1 MNDPIATL
9 EWLLEA
15 QPGIPSLQEMPRRT
29 LEDKG
34 IAGPT
39 AAHVIEEIHTPLN
52 LALVTFTT
60 GSSAFQNIVGVTH
73 DELALRTAAGK
84 RALAACGVTAG
95 QQVLVTYAPLVNV
108 FTRQALDES
117 GLRWSFLSRSCRDAL
132 LIALCRQP
140 PDAVVGESSF
150 LRATLEQALKMELA
164 DRLPKKLTLI
174 TAGTP
179 LDEALVPLAASLGYA
194 LHDMYGCQEFGW
206 LTLDGIPLR
215 EDISLVPAP
224 QGGDWREAI
233 VGGLPTGDSFPVAAG
248 VHLCNPQGKIQTWK
262 RQRTTPEYDMVVMAT
277 TARHREIVERTART
291 ILRIKGRVCHVST
304 QLITEATA
312 THIRLWPKAVPGECT
327 AGVAPID
334 IIGPQATAQFDAL
347 LQSQRDLQRQA
358 KNDPAWCK
366 AR

>member
-1 MNDPIATL
+1 MNDPITTL

-15 QPGIPSLQEMPRRT
+15 QPGIPSLREMPRRT
-29 LEDKG
+29 LDDKG

-39 AAHVIEEIHTPLN
+39 AAHIIEEIHTPLN

-73 DELALRTAAGK
+73 SELPLRAASGK
-84 RALAACGVTAG
+84 RALAICGVTAG
-95 QQVLVTYAPLVNV
+95 QHVLVTYAPLVNV

-117 GLRWSFLSRSCRDAL
+117 GLHWSFLSRSCRDAL
-132 LIALCRQP
+132 LIALCHQS

-150 LRATLEQALKMELA
+150 LRATLEQALKTGLA
-164 DRLPKKLTLI
+164 ARLPKKLTLI
-174 TAGTP
+174 AAGTP
-179 LDEALVPLAASLGYA
+179 LDEELVTLASSLGYA
-194 LHDMYGCQEFGW
+194 LHDIYGCQEFGW
-206 LTLDGIPLR
+206 LMLDGVPLR

-233 VGGLPTGDSFPVAAG
+233 VGGLPTGDSFPAAAG
-248 VHLCNPQGKIQTWK
+248 GHLCNPQGKIQTWK

-291 ILRIKGRVCHVST
+291 ILRIKGRVCHVSS
-304 QLITEATA
+304 QLKTEASA
-312 THIRLWPKAVPGECT
+312 THIQLWPRAVPGECAARVT
-327 AGVAPID
+327 PVD
-334 IIGPQATAQFDAL
+334 IIGPRATAQFDAL
-347 LQSQRDLQRQA
+347 LQAQRDLQQRA

-366 AR
+366 TR

>member
-215 EDISLVPAP
+215 EDILLVPAP

-248 VHLCNPQGKIQTWK
+248 GHLCNPQGKIQTWK

>member
-9 EWLLEA
+9 EWLAQA
-15 QPGIPSLQEMPRRT
+15 QPGIPLFEEMPRRT

-73 DELALRTAAGK
+73 SELALRTAAGK
-84 RALAACGVTAG
+84 RALAICGVSAG
-95 QQVLVTYAPLVNV
+95 QNILVTYAPLVNV

-117 GLRWSFLSRSCRDAL
+117 GLRWSFLPRSCRDAL
-132 LIALCRQP
+132 LIALCRQS
-140 PDAVVGESSF
+140 PDVVVGESSF

-179 LDEALVPLAASLGYA
+179 LDEELVPLAASLGYA
-194 LHDMYGCQEFGW
+194 LHDIYGCQEFGW
-206 LTLDGIPLR
+206 LALDGVVLR
-215 EDISLVPAP
+215 EDISLIPAP
-224 QGGDWREAI
+224 QGGDWREVV

-248 VHLCNPQGKIQTWK
+248 GHLCNPQGKI

-277 TARHREIVERTART
+277 TAQSREIVERTART
-291 ILRIKGRVCHVST
+291 ILRIKGRICHVST
-304 QLITEATA
+304 QLKTEASA
-312 THIRLWPKAVPGECT
+312 THIQLWPKAIPGECT
-327 AGVAPID
+327 AGLAPVD

-347 LQSQRDLQRQA
+347 LQAQRDLQQQA